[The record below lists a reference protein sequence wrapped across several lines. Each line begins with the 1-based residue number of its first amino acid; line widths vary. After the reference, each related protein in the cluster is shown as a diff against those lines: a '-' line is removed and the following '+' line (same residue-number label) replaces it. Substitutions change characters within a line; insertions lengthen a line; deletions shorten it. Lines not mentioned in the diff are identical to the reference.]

1 MINGKHIVVGRK
13 DGLRQGV
20 AATFSAGSDQGV
32 LFRVG
37 DELFAVRNRCPH
49 QQFEMLHEGVVEGF
63 TVTCPMHGW
72 QFDLRTGASV
82 NQKSG
87 GRLKTWKTEVLGKD
101 VVVHCEGD
109 C

>member
-1 MINGKHIVVGRK
+1 MRERNHITVGRAE
-13 DGLRQGV
+13 GMRQGV
-20 AATFSAGSDQGV
+20 AATFPVGSEPGV

-37 DELFAVRNRCPH
+37 GEFFAVRNRCPH
-49 QQFEMLHEGVVEGF
+49 QQFERLHEGDVEGL

-72 QFDLRTGASV
+72 KFDLRTGASV
-82 NQKSG
+82 NAD
-87 GRLKTWKTEVLGKD
+87 GRLKVWKTELRGKD